1 MTLSNPGFKLC
12 RLNIGIANGF
22 FEHRKANG
30 EHPIRSL
37 KNIATKGTNRSFTE
51 RVCLMPHKYTAS
63 NPSRGSSIL
72 EEKIALY
79 ARVPH
84 YVLITGERGTGKTT
98 LAKRL
103 HEMSPRSRK
112 EFVSVNC
119 ASFTA
124 ELLESELFG
133 YEKGAFTG
141 ANAAKSGLFETAD
154 GGTLFLDEVGELS
167 ISLQSKLLKAVEEKR
182 IRRVGGNR
190 EREIDV
196 RIIAATSKDLHSMV
210 LEGTFRA
217 DLYDRLNILQ
227 LETIP
232 LRFQRERIRE
242 LFIRQLKEE
251 TAAVGRSAPFVID
264 DEALA
269 TVELLEWRGNYRQL
283 KNFAARLAVQAFD
296 SPSITEENVLHVAG
310 IDRSITQA
318 SDSAIAQGLQLN
330 DPNLVTV
337 TLDANTD
344 DLDSVYVKAA
354 ATFIEHALKRSRGN
368 LRRAAR
374 SMGTTHSTLSRILK
388 KHKESIANGTYP
400 ASEKQAYSAAA

>member
-1 MTLSNPGFKLC
+1 
-12 RLNIGIANGF
+12 
-22 FEHRKANG
+22 
-30 EHPIRSL
+30 
-37 KNIATKGTNRSFTE
+37 
-51 RVCLMPHKYTAS
+51 MPHKYTAG
-63 NPSRGSSIL
+63 NPTRGSSTL

-103 HEMSPRSRK
+103 HERSPRARK

-167 ISLQSKLLKAVEEKR
+167 IGLQSKLLKAVEEKR

-190 EREIDV
+190 ERDIDV
-196 RIIAATSKDLHSMV
+196 RIIAATSRDLHSMV
-210 LEGTFRA
+210 LEGAFRA

-232 LRFQRERIRE
+232 LRFQQERIRE
-242 LFIRQLKEE
+242 LFIRQLNEE
-251 TAAVGRSAPFVID
+251 SAAVGRTAPFVID
-264 DEALA
+264 NEALA

-296 SPSITEENVLHVAG
+296 APAITEEIVVHVVG

-318 SDSAIAQGLQLN
+318 SNSAIAQGLQLN
-330 DPNLVTV
+330 GPNLVTV
-337 TLDANTD
+337 TLDADTD

-388 KHKESIANGTYP
+388 KHKESVANSAYP
-400 ASEKQAYSAAA
+400 TSEQQAYSAAA

>member
-1 MTLSNPGFKLC
+1 
-12 RLNIGIANGF
+12 
-22 FEHRKANG
+22 
-30 EHPIRSL
+30 
-37 KNIATKGTNRSFTE
+37 
-51 RVCLMPHKYTAS
+51 MPHDHIAP
-63 NPSRGSSIL
+63 NPKRRSSTL
-72 EEKIALY
+72 EEQMALY

-103 HEMSPRSRK
+103 HEMSPRARK
-112 EFVSVNC
+112 EFVGVNC
-119 ASFTA
+119 ASFTS

-141 ANAAKSGLFETAD
+141 ANAAKSGLFEIAD
-154 GGTLFLDEVGELS
+154 GGTLFLDEVGELTFG
-167 ISLQSKLLKAVEEKR
+167 LQAKFLKAVEEKR

-190 EREIDV
+190 ERDIDV
-196 RIIAATSKDLHSMV
+196 RIIAATSRDLNSMV
-210 LEGTFRA
+210 LEGAFRA

-242 LFIRQLKEE
+242 LFIRQLNAES
-251 TAAVGRSAPFVID
+251 AAVGRSAPFLIE

-296 SPSITEENVLHVAG
+296 SPSITEEMVLHIAG
-310 IDRSITQA
+310 VDRSMSET
-318 SDSAIAQGLQLN
+318 SNSTIAQGLQLN
-330 DPNLVTV
+330 GPNVVTV
-337 TLDANTD
+337 ILDASTD
-344 DLDSVYVKAA
+344 DLDSAYVKAA
-354 ATFIEHALKRSRGN
+354 ASLIEHALKRSRGN
-368 LRRAAR
+368 LRKAAR

-388 KHKESIANGTYP
+388 KHQERNVSIQTVGGR
-400 ASEKQAYSAAA
+400 ASVYSVAA

>member
-1 MTLSNPGFKLC
+1 MAPTNAAGNPFK
-12 RLNIGIANGF
+12 
-22 FEHRKANG
+22 
-30 EHPIRSL
+30 
-37 KNIATKGTNRSFTE
+37 
-51 RVCLMPHKYTAS
+51 
-63 NPSRGSSIL
+63 GSSIL
-72 EEKIALY
+72 EERIALY

-84 YVLITGERGTGKTT
+84 YILITGERGTGKTT

-103 HEMSPRSRK
+103 HEMSPRSPK

-124 ELLESELFG
+124 DLLESELFG

-141 ANAAKSGLFETAD
+141 ANTAKEGLFESAE

-167 ISLQSKLLKAVEEKR
+167 IALQAKLLKAVEEKR

-196 RIIAATSKDLHSMV
+196 RIIAATSRNLPAMV
-210 LEGTFRA
+210 QEGAFRA
-217 DLYDRLNILQ
+217 DLLDRLNILQ

-232 LRFQRERIRE
+232 LRFQPERIRD
-242 LFIRQLKEE
+242 LFIRQMEKERG
-251 TAAVGRSAPFVID
+251 AVDRSMPFVID

-269 TVELLEWRGNYRQL
+269 AIELLEWRGNYREL

-296 SPSITEENVLHVAG
+296 ASSITEELVLYVAG
-310 IDRSITQA
+310 SGHGKTDFRYNSFT
-318 SDSAIAQGLQLN
+318 AQGIHLN
-330 DPNLVTV
+330 RPNIITV
-337 TLDANTD
+337 TLDADTD

-354 ATFIEHALKRSRGN
+354 ATLIEHALKRSRGN

-388 KHKESIANGTYP
+388 KHKESVVNSPCAT
-400 ASEKQAYSAAA
+400 SEQLAYSAAA

>member
-1 MTLSNPGFKLC
+1 MLHNYTPG
-12 RLNIGIANGF
+12 N
-22 FEHRKANG
+22 
-30 EHPIRSL
+30 
-37 KNIATKGTNRSFTE
+37 TD
-51 RVCLMPHKYTAS
+51 
-63 NPSRGSSIL
+63 RGSSIL
-72 EEKIALY
+72 EEKIVLF

-84 YVLITGERGTGKTT
+84 YILITGERGTGKTT
-98 LAKRL
+98 LARRL

-124 ELLESELFG
+124 DLLESELFG

-141 ANAAKSGLFETAD
+141 ANTPKSGLFETAN

-167 ISLQSKLLKAVEEKR
+167 FALQAKLLKAVEEKR
-182 IRRVGGNR
+182 IRRVGSNG
-190 EREIDV
+190 ERDVDV

-210 LEGTFRA
+210 LEGAFRP

-232 LRFQRERIRE
+232 LRFQQERIRE
-242 LFIRQLKEE
+242 LFIRQLNEE
-251 TAAVGRSAPFVID
+251 SAAVGRNAPFVVD
-264 DEALA
+264 DEALP

-296 SPSITEENVLHVAG
+296 SPSITEEIVLHVAG
-310 IDRSITQA
+310 VDRSTMEA
-318 SDSAIAQGLQLN
+318 SNSAIALGVQLN
-330 DPNLVTV
+330 GPNIVTV
-337 TLDANTD
+337 TLDTNTD
-344 DLDSVYVKAA
+344 DLDSAYVKAA
-354 ATFIEHALKRSRGN
+354 ATLIEHALKKSRGN

-388 KHKESIANGTYP
+388 KHKERVQDGSY
-400 ASEKQAYSAAA
+400 SRSKQQAYSAAA